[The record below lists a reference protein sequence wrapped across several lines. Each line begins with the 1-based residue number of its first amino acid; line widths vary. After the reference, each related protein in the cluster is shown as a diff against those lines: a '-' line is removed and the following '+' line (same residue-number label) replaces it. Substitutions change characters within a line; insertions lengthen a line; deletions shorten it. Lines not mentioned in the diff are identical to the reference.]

1 MKRIILALVITA
13 AMTGVTQAKV
23 DLVTLPSR
31 DTQESL
37 TGGFRLEKEVYCV
50 GEPIFAAFEVV
61 NNRQEAFSFDIGG
74 DYRGTLYHHRFSVV
88 IKNKAG
94 RDFTNPPGGH
104 LGGIGTFVTLKP
116 GEKYLQYVLL
126 SSRAHILPPGDYVV
140 EIGRTLSSGL
150 FGNRVVKAARTLD
163 NDSKAATATIR
174 GKLHFTVKPY
184 DFKKLKKALA
194 ALGREDRKARESV
207 KRFSIRPLNW
217 ALSDVSRK
225 FEMGLSSATENLR
238 AEVIRHLPKKWDD
251 RYYLEAHLDYNR
263 NWLTE
268 SEPEEYT
275 LTFTILNNSNKR
287 LESGVL
293 GSRVY
298 VDGEELKEWKNIL
311 RRALKDKKAKCIAA
325 GAAMKFSHRF
335 NTYVKEK
342 GKHEIVWQVN
352 DIASKKVAL
361 TVRGDGQ

>member
-1 MKRIILALVITA
+1 MKQTLVLLIIVTI
-13 AMTGVTQAKV
+13 TGVSQGKV
-23 DLVTLPSR
+23 DLVTPPSR
-31 DTQESL
+31 DTEEGL
-37 TGGFRLEKEVYCV
+37 TGSFRLEKHVYLV
-50 GEPIFAAFEVV
+50 GEPIFAVFEVI
-61 NNRQEAFSFDIGG
+61 NNQQKAFSFDAGG
-74 DYRGTLYHHRFSVV
+74 DYRGWPTYHRRFSAV
-88 IKNKAG
+88 IRNSAG
-94 RDFTNPPGGH
+94 RKFTYPPSGHTGG
-104 LGGIGTFVTLKP
+104 LGTTITLEHD
-116 GEKYLQYVLL
+116 EKYLEYVLL
-126 SSRAHILPPGDYVV
+126 SPRAHLLPPGDYVV
-140 EIGRTLSSGL
+140 EI
-150 FGNRVVKAARTLD
+150 NRKLNIDYEPSAEVAPV
-163 NDSKAATATIR
+163 TIN
-174 GKLHFTVKPY
+174 GKLQFTVKHY
-184 DFKKLKKALA
+184 DFKKLKKALL
-194 ALGREDRKARESV
+194 ALGSKDRQERESI
-207 KRFSIRPLNW
+207 KRFSIRPVNW
-217 ALSDVSRK
+217 ALSDVSQK

-268 SEPEEYT
+268 SDPEEYT

-361 TVRGDGQ
+361 TVRGDGE

>member
-1 MKRIILALVITA
+1 M
-13 AMTGVTQAKV
+13 
-23 DLVTLPSR
+23 
-31 DTQESL
+31 
-37 TGGFRLEKEVYCV
+37 
-50 GEPIFAAFEVV
+50 
-61 NNRQEAFSFDIGG
+61 
-74 DYRGTLYHHRFSVV
+74 
-88 IKNKAG
+88 
-94 RDFTNPPGGH
+94 
-104 LGGIGTFVTLKP
+104 
-116 GEKYLQYVLL
+116 LL
-126 SSRAHILPPGDYVV
+126 SPRAHLLPPGDYVV
-140 EIGRTLSSGL
+140 EI
-150 FGNRVVKAARTLD
+150 NRKLNIDYEPSAEVAPV
-163 NDSKAATATIR
+163 TID
-174 GKLHFTVKPY
+174 GKLQFTVKHY
-184 DFKKLKKALA
+184 DFKKLKKALL
-194 ALGREDRKARESV
+194 ALGSKDRQEREGV
-207 KRFSIRPLNW
+207 KRYSIRQIHW

-225 FEMGLSSATENLR
+225 FNMGPSSATKNLR
-238 AEVIRHLPKKWDD
+238 AEVIRHLPQKWDD

-268 SEPEEYT
+268 SDPEEYT
-275 LTFTILNNSNKR
+275 LTFTIFNNSNKT

-361 TVRGDGQ
+361 TVRGDGE

>member
-23 DLVTLPSR
+23 DLVTLPSW
-31 DTQESL
+31 DTQESV
-37 TGGFRLEKEVYCV
+37 TGNFSLEKEVYCV
-50 GEPIFAAFEVV
+50 GEPIFARFEVV
-61 NNRQEAFSFDIGG
+61 NNGEAPFSFVEFGASYYYFPTTI
-74 DYRGTLYHHRFSVV
+74 R
-88 IKNKAG
+88 NKEGRNFTKPLPGYLAG
-94 RDFTNPPGGH
+94 
-104 LGGIGTFVTLKP
+104 FVRTISLKP
-116 GEKYLQYVLL
+116 HGERYVRNVLV
-126 SSRAHILPPGDYVV
+126 SPRARLLPPGDYVV
-140 EIGRTLSSGL
+140 EIS
-150 FGNRVVKAARTLD
+150 RTLD
-163 NDSKAATATIR
+163 PRALDQIVKRNRTVDSDSEPSAEAASVTIE
-174 GKLHFTVKPY
+174 GKLHFRVKAY
-184 DFKKLKKALA
+184 DPNELKKCLA
-194 ALGREDRKARESV
+194 ALGREDHKAREGV
-207 KRFSIRPLNW
+207 RTVFARNVNW
-217 ALSDVSRK
+217 ALLDVSRK

-263 NWLTE
+263 NWLTG
-268 SEPEEYT
+268 SDPEEYT
-275 LTFTILNNSNKR
+275 LTFTILNNSNKT

-298 VDGEELKEWKNIL
+298 VDGEKLKEWKNIL